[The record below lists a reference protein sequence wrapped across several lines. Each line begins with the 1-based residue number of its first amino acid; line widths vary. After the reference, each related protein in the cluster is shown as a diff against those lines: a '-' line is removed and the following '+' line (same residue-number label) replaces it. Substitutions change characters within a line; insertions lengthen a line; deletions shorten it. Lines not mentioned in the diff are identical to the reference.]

1 MCVFATGLLVTK
13 RTTFKREEKKIKKK
27 GESKSGMELAA
38 ILIIGKSCRAG
49 G

>member
-27 GESKSGMELAA
+27 EKVNRGWN
-38 ILIIGKSCRAG
+38 
-49 G
+49 

>member
-13 RTTFKREEKKIKKK
+13 RTTFKREEKKIKK
-27 GESKSGMELAA
+27 GGSKSGMELAA